1 MLWERL
7 QTRVVPLSTLCKS
20 PTLKSM
26 TALLSNEGI
35 DVLTRQNCARF
46 FLLLL
51 FLTHEYFYLALTF
64 GTVILKKKKNYFFLF
79 YFALL
84 FANIYITLFFNF
96 VYVVFFLLFLFC
108 VTDAAL
114 SLVARVPNARAIYS
128 AYIGCGRCTRWRAS
142 NKILCCVFTRIRIH
156 IRQKCAQFLRNDY

>member
-64 GTVILKKKKNYFFLF
+64 GTVILKKKIIFFS
-79 YFALL
+79 LL
-84 FANIYITLFFNF
+84 FCFIIRKHIYHTIF
-96 VYVVFFLLFLFC
+96 
-108 VTDAAL
+108 
-114 SLVARVPNARAIYS
+114 
-128 AYIGCGRCTRWRAS
+128 
-142 NKILCCVFTRIRIH
+142 
-156 IRQKCAQFLRNDY
+156 